1 MQSVRTLPI
10 LLTATAIFAVLFV
23 LPVSRAGSAE
33 QSIPTAGKGSDSRAL
48 GLLHGNSANSTAPA
62 PAASSSSAAEVRV
75 FNRTVAVFRGSYM
88 GIPAAER
95 AERAEDVLSRRLSRG
110 VAGKVTM
117 QAFPEGYTVMLDG
130 SMVFSLMQGDVDP
143 LRQETLQE
151 TASAVA
157 GNLERIIAETREA
170 QDLSALLR
178 AGGLAVA
185 ASVIL
190 CLAIGFLRRCR
201 SWISRRLAEIAHGY
215 SAKLSPDGT
224 SLLHPDRIIQTVN
237 HVANF
242 FHWTFIAFLLFNWLS
257 FVLSCFPYT
266 RPWGEQLTAYLLNLV
281 KSASAAFLHAIPGL
295 IVAVLIFFGTRLFT
309 GLLNGIFDRIEQN
322 NLSIAG
328 LDQDTVRP
336 TRRLV
341 STGVWLFALVMAYP
355 YLPGSHTEAFKGLTV
370 LVGLMVSLGASN
382 IVGQAASGLILMY
395 TRTLRPGEYVQIGE
409 SQGTVV
415 EVGLY
420 ATRIRTGQGEEL
432 SLPNSFIIGTIT
444 RNYSRTVQGAGY
456 ILDSTV
462 TIGYDAPWRQVHA
475 MLIEAACRTSGVL
488 HDPPPRVFQTAL
500 SDFYPQYRLVCQ
512 AIPTGPTPRA
522 EAMSALHAN
531 IQDVFNEYGVQI
543 MSPHYLGD
551 PEQAKIVPKE
561 NWAPPPAGR
570 AS

>member
-1 MQSVRTLPI
+1 MNDNHNEKHGYTQRFFSLRSLLLGLAVAAIIVMPSALLRAEAADLPI
-10 LLTATAIFAVLFV
+10 PSVNKT
-23 LPVSRAGSAE
+23 
-33 QSIPTAGKGSDSRAL
+33 
-48 GLLHGNSANSTAPA
+48 
-62 PAASSSSAAEVRV
+62 ASSAEVRIL
-75 FNRTVAVFRGSYM
+75 NRTVAVFRGSFM
-88 GIPAAER
+88 GVPAAER
-95 AERAEDVLSRRLSRG
+95 AERAQDVLERLLGRG
-110 VAGKVTM
+110 SKGEVTLETLPQGYAVM
-117 QAFPEGYTVMLDG
+117 IDGAMAFFLVPEDA
-130 SMVFSLMQGDVDP
+130 DP
-143 LRQETLQE
+143 LRQETLPEAARNVVDAIQKVAQE
-151 TASAVA
+151 T
-157 GNLERIIAETREA
+157 GEA
-170 QDLSALLR
+170 HDMSALLR
-178 AGGLAVA
+178 AAGLTAAVTA
-185 ASVIL
+185 IL
-190 CLAIGFLRRCR
+190 LILFWLLHRAR
-201 SWISRRLAEIAHGY
+201 SWIGNRLTDLAHNYSSR
-215 SAKLSPDGT
+215 LSLGGEA
-224 SLLHPDRIIQTVN
+224 LLQRDRIIQI
-237 HVANF
+237 VAYF
-242 FHWTFIAFLLFNWLS
+242 VALLYWLIIAFLLFNWVG
-257 FVLSCFPYT
+257 FVLSQFPFT
-266 RPWGEQLTAYLLNLV
+266 RPWGEQLNHYLVALIRGAGAKL
-281 KSASAAFLHAIPGL
+281 LHVIPDL
-295 IVAVLIFFGTRLFT
+295 IVAGLIFFAARLVT
-309 GLLNGIFDRIEQN
+309 GLLGSIFDRIEQN
-322 NLSIAG
+322 RIALAG

-341 STGVWLFALVMAYP
+341 SVGIWLFALVMAYP

-444 RNYSRTVQGAGY
+444 RNYSRTVQGTGY

-551 PEQAKIVPKE
+551 PDQPKIVPQQQ
-561 NWAPPPAGR
+561 WAPPPADSV
-570 AS
+570 A